1 MAHMI
6 PPEPKDFDKKSD
18 EGVVFEALKKLSDD
32 YYVFHSVLVNGV
44 VNNEL
49 IEREIDFVSFF

>member
-1 MAHMI
+1 MI

-32 YYVFHSVLVNGV
+32 YYVFHCFLKKAS
-44 VNNEL
+44 
-49 IEREIDFVSFF
+49 IF